1 MVNYILLAVSISLAI
16 AGQMLMKKG
25 MMIIGTFSVTQ
36 LLPRLISIIFNPFVF
51 MGLSCFAFSS
61 VLWLVILSRFQ
72 LSFVYP
78 MVSMAYV
85 AVAIL
90 SLFFFKESVTWVRWM
105 GIFTICLGVFLI
117 SRS

>member
-1 MVNYILLAVSISLAI
+1 
-16 AGQMLMKKG
+16 MLMKKG
-25 MMIIGTFSVTQ
+25 MLLIGTFSLTQ
-36 LLPRLISIIFNPFVF
+36 LLPRLFSIIFNPFVF
-51 MGLSCFAFSS
+51 LGLSSFALSS
-61 VLWLVILSRFQ
+61 ILWLVILSRFQ

-78 MVSMAYV
+78 MVSLAYV

-90 SLFFFKESVTWVRWM
+90 SLFLFKESVTWVRWV